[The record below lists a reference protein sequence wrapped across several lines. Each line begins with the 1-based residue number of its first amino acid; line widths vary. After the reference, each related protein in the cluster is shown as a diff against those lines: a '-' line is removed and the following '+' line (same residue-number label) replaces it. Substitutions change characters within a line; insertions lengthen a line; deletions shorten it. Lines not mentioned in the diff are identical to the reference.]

1 MESNYTVVCG
11 FDPLKIKSTQ
21 NVEEPVWIEYGR
33 TLCRTGQQVDACS
46 KVLEVYDKNLESE
59 LTMLDDMN
67 GHAGMKR
74 FIEEGY
80 EVISM

>member
-1 MESNYTVVCG
+1 MNLIQRAKEAGIIVGIC
-11 FDPLKIKSTQ
+11 L
-21 NVEEPVWIEYGR
+21 
-33 TLCRTGQQVDACS
+33 ACS
-46 KVLEVYDKNLESE
+46 KVLEVYDKNLESG

-74 FIEEGY
+74 FIEDGY